1 MSTIKVVSMTGA
13 EVGTVELND
22 AIFGVEPNM
31 SVVHEVVKN
40 HLANCRQGTQSALT
54 RAEVSGGG
62 KKPWRQK
69 GTGHAR
75 QGSTR
80 APQWTHGGI
89 VFAPKPRDYSYR
101 INRKLKR
108 VALKSVL
115 SAKAASGD
123 LLVVDDLALD
133 AIKTKN
139 IQAFLDAV
147 SAGKTI
153 FVTSEVNENVYKSA
167 RNIPGVSTTTAKIL
181 SVYDIVNAEKPV
193 ITAQCFRVPVSDGH
207 TAAVFVSF
215 DKKPSK
221 EEILKDWA
229 EFRGPAQELDLPSAP
244 KQFLHYFT
252 EPDRPQPKLDR
263 NTENGMAVCIGRLR
277 EDTLFDYKFAC
288 MSHNTLRGAAGGGV
302 LLAELLAAKGYFD

>member
-1 MSTIKVVSMTGA
+1 MSTIKVLNMAGA
-13 EVGTVELND
+13 EVGAVELND
-22 AIFGVEPNM
+22 GIFGIEPNTA
-31 SVVHEVVKN
+31 VVHEVVKN

-153 FVTSEVNENVYKSA
+153 FVTPEVNENVYKSA

-181 SVYDIVNAEKPV
+181 SVYDIVNAEKLV
-193 ITAQCFRVPVSDGH
+193 IDQKAL
-207 TAAVFVSF
+207 AIIEEVF
-215 DKKPSK
+215 
-221 EEILKDWA
+221 A
-229 EFRGPAQELDLPSAP
+229 
-244 KQFLHYFT
+244 
-252 EPDRPQPKLDR
+252 
-263 NTENGMAVCIGRLR
+263 
-277 EDTLFDYKFAC
+277 
-288 MSHNTLRGAAGGGV
+288 
-302 LLAELLAAKGYFD
+302 